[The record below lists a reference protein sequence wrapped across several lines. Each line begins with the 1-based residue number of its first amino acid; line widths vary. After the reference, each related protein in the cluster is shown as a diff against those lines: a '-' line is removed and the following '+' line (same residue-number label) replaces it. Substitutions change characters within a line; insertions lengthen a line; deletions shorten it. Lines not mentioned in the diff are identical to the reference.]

1 MKNTNEITIANFEF
15 DLEMYKQ
22 FVTLTYQAESVD
34 FNGLKFNNET
44 IEVKHELLKDEDEDK
59 LAKLLRPNQHRK
71 FMIFDFPVNPSKEED
86 SKGLYF
92 EKSLINAF
100 QYFVAIQS
108 LFSWN

>member
-1 MKNTNEITIANFEF
+1 MKNTNEISIANFEF

-34 FNGLKFNNET
+34 FNGLKFSNET
-44 IEVKHELLKDEDEDK
+44 IEVKHDLLKDEDEEK
-59 LAKLLRPNQHRK
+59 LAKLLRRNQHRK
-71 FMIFDFPVNPSKEED
+71 FMIFNFPVNLPKEED

-92 EKSLINAF
+92 EESLIRAI

-108 LFSWN
+108 LFF